1 MENTKQENYIYK
13 QVDRIGDIIGE
24 AKGGLSDK
32 YYSYFKEQL
41 LDFLN
46 EMDIR

>member
-1 MENTKQENYIYK
+1 MKEEKQENYVYE
-13 QVDRIGDIIGE
+13 QVGKIGNIIEE
-24 AKGGLSDK
+24 AKKKLSDK